1 MKDKYPKSQS
11 GMGMVEVMMAAAILG
26 GITLVTMKVIEQ
38 GNRGVTRVEKGID
51 TADFDRE
58 AISFISVRD
67 SCTNSLPQ
75 VGGNGPSLA
84 SISGNNSV
92 DLTELKNE
100 TGAVVLKVGDLRGTV
115 KLVSMKI
122 HSYDALTKMASL
134 TKVFEFK
141 LSKSQTVTKTKNSK
155 ISITTDPSNTY
166 VQECIATSALTNNIW
181 TIDDYGIFYDD
192 KTVFIGRDGSQES
205 PMKLIVKGS
214 IASGEAHQDANG
226 GNFKTMALIGG
237 YGNTLYD
244 AFPTSTNPMKNG
256 VIVGGQANK
265 LYDQHSGVSSL
276 NNVISGGATNLIDT
290 TNHASIAGGE
300 TNFIEKT
307 SGISSVVLGGG
318 GNWITGDK
326 SASPEYSSWESQPRP
341 YGSNLIGAGLEN
353 LISRAE
359 NSVVLGGYK
368 NAALYEQNM
377 GMMAGQWNSVSG
389 QDSAII
395 GGSYN
400 TIPSGLSRAAIM
412 AGTNNDTASNDS
424 AVIAGSNS
432 TISTGATN
440 SLILGGYNASISDYA
455 NRSVAIIGDS
465 NVIESGHNRGFIVGG
480 TMNTL
485 SSTPGADGSI
495 PQFGLILNSVASK
508 TEGISGKIIGGHYST
523 TKATMASIYS
533 SARTTVSSPYAVAV
547 GGGRSVGDGT
557 FPAAGNSIGTNA
569 PSAAIVGGFQNTVN
583 CPMCFIGGG
592 DNNSVTST
600 STTRTGSFVLGGKNN
615 TVSGSAAGTGGYA
628 SIIGGAGNLNDG
640 SHSSVVG
647 GALNKINTNGNF
659 SLIFGGTLNT
669 IGVASPSY
677 VNSSAIVSGSLN
689 KLDDG
694 AGNSVILGGIGN
706 TISSLNSLAF
716 GRQAYVSD
724 SGSAVLKDDEIESSS
739 LQSFDADTL
748 TLKFKNG
755 ISMCKGTYV
764 NSSIGK
770 RVCSGGLKLSSD
782 GKLTTYSPGGSPY
795 SGSYGSPFPVYY
807 ASSGLWYGDNWY
819 IGYRKLLT
827 ATTIPGSLYF
837 GTNTDQ
843 LMYLNSSGKLY
854 IKNGTSN
861 FRQVDVTGPSDRRL
875 KKDIT
880 KLEDVTEKIKKLN
893 GYRFK
898 YKNENENNIGVMAQE
913 VEKVFPELVFY
924 TKIAEDKP
932 KYRAVKY
939 QYLSAI
945 LIEGFKEQQAQIE
958 ENQKMLKVMRDGLD
972 LRVEELEREVIE
984 LRAENQLIKDK
995 LNSILDRLDK
1005 LEGK

>member
-1 MKDKYPKSQS
+1 MKDKHPKSQS

-84 SISGNNSV
+84 SISGNNSI

-100 TGAVVLKVGDLRGTV
+100 TGVVVLKVGDLRGTV

-377 GMMAGQWNSVSG
+377 GMMAGQWNSISG
-389 QDSAII
+389 QDSAIV

-400 TIPSGLSRAAIM
+400 TIPSGL
-412 AGTNNDTASNDS
+412 DS
-424 AVIAGSNS
+424 AVILGGASNKSASTKSAVISSLNATIGIDSNNSGIISSSVAKINDGVTRGVIIGAYNS
-432 TISTGATN
+432 TIEEN
-440 SLILGGYNASISDYA
+440 HDY
-455 NRSVAIIGDS
+455 
-465 NVIESGHNRGFIVGG
+465 
-480 TMNTL
+480 
-485 SSTPGADGSI
+485 
-495 PQFGLILNSVASK
+495 GL
-508 TEGISGKIIGGHYST
+508 IIGGTLNRLKEPVGTGLSQMGT
-523 TKATMASIYS
+523 IINS
-533 SARTTVSSPYAVAV
+533 TVSS
-547 GGGRSVGDGT
+547 
-557 FPAAGNSIGTNA
+557 
-569 PSAAIVGGFQNTVN
+569 
-583 CPMCFIGGG
+583 
-592 DNNSVTST
+592 
-600 STTRTGSFVLGGKNN
+600 
-615 TVSGSAAGTGGYA
+615 VSGGQGG
-628 SIIGGAGNLNDG
+628 SIIGGNYSTVTAQR
-640 SHSSVVG
+640 G
-647 GALNKINTNGNF
+647 GVF
-659 SLIFGGTLNT
+659 SAEGI
-669 IGVASPSY
+669 
-677 VNSSAIVSGSLN
+677 VNSRFAV
-689 KLDDG
+689 
-694 AGNSVILGGIGN
+694 VLGGG
-706 TISSLNSLAF
+706 
-716 GRQAYVSD
+716 
-724 SGSAVLKDDEIESSS
+724 
-739 LQSFDADTL
+739 DT
-748 TLKFKNG
+748 G
-755 ISMCKGTYV
+755 IVG
-764 NSSIGK
+764 
-770 RVCSGGLKLSSD
+770 
-782 GKLTTYSPGGSPY
+782 
-795 SGSYGSPFPVYY
+795 
-807 ASSGLWYGDNWY
+807 A
-819 IGYRKLLT
+819 
-827 ATTIPGSLYF
+827 
-837 GTNTDQ
+837 
-843 LMYLNSSGKLY
+843 
-854 IKNGTSN
+854 
-861 FRQVDVTGPSDRRL
+861 
-875 KKDIT
+875 
-880 KLEDVTEKIKKLN
+880 
-893 GYRFK
+893 
-898 YKNENENNIGVMAQE
+898 ENEMVPMLI
-913 VEKVFPELVFY
+913 
-924 TKIAEDKP
+924 
-932 KYRAVKY
+932 
-939 QYLSAI
+939 I
-945 LIEGFKEQQAQIE
+945 L
-958 ENQKMLKVMRDGLD
+958 
-972 LRVEELEREVIE
+972 
-984 LRAENQLIKDK
+984 QL
-995 LNSILDRLDK
+995 
-1005 LEGK
+1005 